1 MAVDGLDALAGVV
14 GAECGGHVVESIES
28 VEPVKEAPETSSGR
42 IQAMMRGRAV
52 RQEVSLLRPCCGL
65 CCI

>member
-1 MAVDGLDALAGVV
+1 MQAERFEGVV
-14 GAECGGHVVESIES
+14 EENEELHAAVVESIES